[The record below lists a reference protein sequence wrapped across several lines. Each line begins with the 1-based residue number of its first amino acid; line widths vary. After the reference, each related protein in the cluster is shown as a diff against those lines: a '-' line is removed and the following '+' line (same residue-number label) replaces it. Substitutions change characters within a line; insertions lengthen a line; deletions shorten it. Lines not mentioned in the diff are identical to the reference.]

1 MYYGVIA
8 TTIAKLFGVDILN
21 IKNDSNISVFCKD
34 DMDVSAL
41 LLELETRCEVVFENA
56 DVKKILSGTIADLSN
71 CIRERFLN
79 TYYVEK

>member
-1 MYYGVIA
+1 MYYGVIV

-41 LLELETRCEVVFENA
+41 LLEL
-56 DVKKILSGTIADLSN
+56 
-71 CIRERFLN
+71 
-79 TYYVEK
+79 